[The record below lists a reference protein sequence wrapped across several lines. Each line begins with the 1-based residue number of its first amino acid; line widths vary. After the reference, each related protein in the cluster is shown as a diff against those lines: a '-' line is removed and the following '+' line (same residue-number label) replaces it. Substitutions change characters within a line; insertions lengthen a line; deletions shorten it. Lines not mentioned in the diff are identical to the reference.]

1 MDTPFD
7 PTLESDIRE
16 LMKEIPPPIRAFF
29 ASGKVET
36 VAKNLMLKNRLHIDQ
51 GAIVE
56 REVILLLLG
65 LKNPTE
71 FVQTLLEEARLD
83 EQTVNSIVQD
93 INAQIFVPLREE
105 MRRGPV
111 AEVAPPQAQ
120 SAAAEPPRRETQP
133 PLPPLTTIIPANP
146 QLPPRPAPMLT
157 SVPRYV
163 PPKKYFHL
171 QNKIPPPSEAASAS
185 SGTSQSVA
193 QDTTS
198 PVSPSGSQ
206 TFLNPARLLEDHE
219 EPHLEMSRAAETPLR
234 QALRTVLPR
243 PLEASGVVGPPANLP
258 GAMPPAPTVP
268 KPPVITSPPPSP
280 RAVVTPPS
288 AKPYSSDPYREPID
302 ER

>member
-16 LMKEIPPPIRAFF
+16 LMKEIPPPVRAFF

-36 VAKNLMLKNRLHIDQ
+36 IAKNLMLKNRLHIDQ

-171 QNKIPPPSEAASAS
+171 QNKIPPPLNASRSEA
-185 SGTSQSVA
+185 SGEHPAPRDVLAAPVPRPMGEGGQTS
-193 QDTTS
+193 
-198 PVSPSGSQ
+198 
-206 TFLNPARLLEDHE
+206 LNPARLLEDHE
-219 EPHLEMSRAAETPLR
+219 EPSPSLKATEGAAHIEFKPTI
-234 QALRTVLPR
+234 PR
-243 PLEASGVVGPPANLP
+243 PIAPPPANLP
-258 GAMPPAPTVP
+258 GAMPPAPTIQ
-268 KPPVITSPPPSP
+268 KPPVVTTPPSP
-280 RAVVTPPS
+280 LPRAVPPPPP
-288 AKPYSSDPYREPID
+288 ARPYSSDPYREPLD
-302 ER
+302 EK